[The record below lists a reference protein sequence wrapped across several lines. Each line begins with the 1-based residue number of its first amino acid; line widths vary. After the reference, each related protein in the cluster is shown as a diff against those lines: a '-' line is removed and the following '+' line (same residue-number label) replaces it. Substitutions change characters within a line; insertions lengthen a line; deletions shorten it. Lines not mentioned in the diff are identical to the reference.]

1 MSDKEPFSNREI
13 QLMFKNIEL
22 LLVDLKKDILSF
34 NTRIAKLEEKVS
46 EIEILLVDIKK
57 DILSNNIRITRLEEK
72 VVELE
77 RFQTKALVLW
87 SVAVVLI
94 GWIVNNFAKFIG
106 V

>member
-22 LLVDLKKDILSF
+22 LLVDIKKDIAGF
-34 NTRIAKLEEKVS
+34 NGRIIKLEEKV
-46 EIEILLVDIKK
+46 I
-57 DILSNNIRITRLEEK
+57 
-72 VVELE
+72 ELE

-94 GWIVNNFAKFIG
+94 GWIVNNFARFIG

>member
-22 LLVDLKKDILSF
+22 LLVD
-34 NTRIAKLEEKVS
+34 
-46 EIEILLVDIKK
+46 IKK
-57 DILSNNIRITRLEEK
+57 DISGFNHRIGKLEEK

-77 RFQTKALVLW
+77 SFQTKALVLW

-94 GWIVNNFAKFIG
+94 GWIVNNFAKFIL
-106 V
+106 

>member
-22 LLVDLKKDILSF
+22 LLVDLKKDTSGF
-34 NTRIAKLEEKVS
+34 NHRIAK
-46 EIEILLVDIKK
+46 
-57 DILSNNIRITRLEEK
+57 LEEK